1 LRSFALSG
9 VLGCF
14 SREQMAHHTS
24 MSTVAAG
31 RAGDYAELRGGEGRD
46 VFFRPVRYRPSEL
59 GPVAVT
65 VEVTIGGQVHRPD
78 LLDLS
83 QNGVALVWPPRVRV
97 QVGTVVAELVVRFDQ
112 HEAYRGAARVSSVR
126 RASAEGET
134 TVGISLSDGLVD
146 TGAALQLRDVKA
158 WPGGG
163 GSPGLGVRRAPW
175 RVAGQERFKAA
186 VADLRLYLADS
197 QERLAELESSL
208 PRSVVHGDADA
219 PARRAL
225 VERVRREM
233 AGDVVAYSAEVDA
246 ALRAASPGERAALA
260 EFSLRYLH
268 ETLMRAPWMRRA
280 RDKPLG
286 YPGDFEVMNHVY
298 GDGFSGATLFDRA
311 VGLSFLCTPAA
322 LAVRVR
328 KDLIA
333 ARLAALLDDPAAD
346 GDRPLRVLS
355 IAAGPAQE
363 IFELLAERRRL
374 ARPVEIVLFDQDKGA
389 LSYAYGR
396 LRGLAGAG
404 GAHGERARIVYL
416 HDSIKRALL
425 GADVFGGEGPF
436 DVVYSAGLFDYLQAR
451 TAIALARSL
460 YAQVAPGG
468 TLYVGNM
475 VPANPSRWF
484 MELHLDWFLVYRETA
499 ELLEIGRVAAPG
511 ARVELVREET
521 GVNPFV
527 AVTRA

>member
-1 LRSFALSG
+1 
-9 VLGCF
+9 
-14 SREQMAHHTS
+14 
-24 MSTVAAG
+24 MSIVAAG
-31 RAGDYAELRGGEGRD
+31 QVADYAELRGGEGRD
-46 VFFRPVRYRPSEL
+46 VFFRPERYRPSDL

-65 VEVTIGGQVHRPD
+65 VEVTIGEELHRPE
-78 LLDLS
+78 LLDVS
-83 QNGVALVWPPRVRV
+83 RSGVAFVWPSRVPV
-97 QVGTVVAELVVRFDQ
+97 QVGTIVAELVVRLDQ
-112 HEAYRGAARVSSVR
+112 HEAYRGAARVSSLR
-126 RASAEGET
+126 RAGGDTIA
-134 TVGISLSDGLVD
+134 GISFTGGLLD
-146 TGAALQLRDVKA
+146 TEAALQLRDVKA
-158 WPGGG
+158 WPGGA

-197 QERLAELESSL
+197 EEKLAELESTL
-208 PRSVVHGDADA
+208 PRSVVHGDAGS

-225 VERVRREM
+225 VDRVRREL
-233 AGDVVAYSAEVDA
+233 AGDVVACSAELDA
-246 ALRAASPGERAALA
+246 ALRAASPGERAALR

-268 ETLMRAPWMRRA
+268 ELLMRVPWMRRA

-286 YPGDFEVMNHVY
+286 YPGDYEVMNHVY
-298 GDGFSGATLFDRA
+298 GDGFGGATLFDRA
-311 VGLSFLCTPAA
+311 LGLSFLCTPAA
-322 LAVRVR
+322 LAVRAR
-328 KDLIA
+328 KDLVK
-333 ARLAALLDDPAAD
+333 ARLAALLDDPATD
-346 GDRPLRVLS
+346 RERPLRVLS

-363 IFELLAERRRL
+363 IFELLGERRRL
-374 ARPVEIVLFDQDKGA
+374 ARPVEIVLFDQDKRA

-416 HDSIKRALL
+416 HDSIKRLLL

-436 DVVYSAGLFDYLQAR
+436 DVVYSCGLFDYLQAR

-460 YAQVAPGG
+460 YARVAPGG

-499 ELLEIGRVAAPG
+499 ELLGIGRAAAPG

-527 AVTRA
+527 ALTRA